1 MLDSYHVVLI
11 IGLILLAYSV
21 SAGLVKKKRVP
32 LFKHRRFWNYLLL
45 ASFLVSGL
53 LGLLLAILID
63 LRLSVA
69 WYRQFLWLHVEFGIA
84 MAVLSTIHIIWH
96 WRYFW
101 LKKPKPTETVSKTQ
115 F

>member
-1 MLDSYHVVLI
+1 MLDSYHVLVI
-11 IGLILLAYSV
+11 ILLILLAYAF
-21 SAGLVKKKRVP
+21 SASLVKRKKVL

-45 ASFLVSGL
+45 ISFLISGL

-84 MAVLSTIHIIWH
+84 MAVLSTIHVIWH

-101 LKKPKPTETVSKTQ
+101 LKKPKPIESAK
-115 F
+115 

>member
-1 MLDSYHVVLI
+1 MLESYHILVIILSILI
-11 IGLILLAYSV
+11 AYAVSV
-21 SAGLVKKKRVP
+21 GLVKRKKVS

-45 ASFLVSGL
+45 ISFLISGL

-63 LRLSVA
+63 FRLSIA

-84 MAVLSTIHIIWH
+84 MAVLSTIHVIWH

-101 LKKPKPTETVSKTQ
+101 LKKPKPVEVLK
-115 F
+115 